1 MTNLKITTKT
11 AIVGYAMLAVV
22 FLSGCDDPKQIIYE
36 GDGLIVTGVKV
47 GDKPEYGK
55 YIYYTKDKTGD
66 VTIWSNGV
74 FNIGDT
80 LRVGKNY
87 R

>member
-47 GDKPEYGK
+47 GDKPERGK
-55 YIYYTKDKTGD
+55 YIYYTKDQSGD

>member
-1 MTNLKITTKT
+1 MRKFKISTVA
-11 AIVGYAMLAVV
+11 AIAVYAMLAVV
-22 FLSGCDDPKQIIYE
+22 FLSGCNDPKQVVYE
-36 GDGLIVTGVKV
+36 SDGLIVTGVKV
-47 GDKPEYGK
+47 GNRPEYGK
-55 YIYYTKDKTGD
+55 YIYFTKDKTGD

>member
-1 MTNLKITTKT
+1 MKNLKFSTKT
-11 AIVGYAMLAVV
+11 AIAVYAMLAVV

-47 GDKPEYGK
+47 GDNPERGK
-55 YIYYTKDKTGD
+55 YIYYTKDQSGD

-80 LRVGKNY
+80 LRVGKIY

>member
-1 MTNLKITTKT
+1 MKKFKISTVA
-11 AIVGYAMLAVV
+11 AIAVYAMLAVV
-22 FLSGCDDPKQIIYE
+22 FLSGCDDPKQVIYE

-47 GDKPEYGK
+47 GDKPERGK
-55 YIYYTKDKTGD
+55 YIYYTKDQSGD

-80 LRVGKNY
+80 LRVCKNY

>member
-1 MTNLKITTKT
+1 MKKFKISTVT
-11 AIVGYAMLAVV
+11 AIAVYAMLAVV

-36 GDGLIVTGVKV
+36 GDGLIVTGVEV
-47 GDKPEYGK
+47 GDKPERGK
-55 YIYYTKDKTGD
+55 YIYYTKDQSGD

>member
-1 MTNLKITTKT
+1 MKIQLKNKLRYSL
-11 AIVGYAMLAVV
+11 YAVLAVV
-22 FLSGCDDPKQIIYE
+22 FLSGCDDQKQVIYE
-36 GDGLIVTGVKV
+36 GDGLIVTGVKI
-47 GDKPEYGK
+47 GDKPERGK
-55 YIYYTKDKTGD
+55 YIYYTKDQSGD
-66 VTIWSNGV
+66 VIIWSNGV

>member
-1 MTNLKITTKT
+1 MKKLKFTTKT
-11 AIVGYAMLAVV
+11 AIALYVMLAVV
-22 FLSGCDDPKQIIYE
+22 FLSGCNDPKQFIYE
-36 GDGLIVTGVKV
+36 GGGLIVTGVKV
-47 GDKPEYGK
+47 GDKPERGK
-55 YIYYTKDKTGD
+55 YIYYTKDQSGD